1 MSLAKALQTLAA
13 PVGLA
18 SNFFIPGSGAF
29 VTAGLS
35 TLGEVLDQPKQ
46 EKPQIQTPGNVM
58 PGVVKPQ
65 HDVGP
70 TSNPS
75 MQLLNTVAQPLLQMQ
90 QANSQPF
97 PLMQPN
103 QKQTAQ
109 NNQSNEQPGN
119 QSNHLLS
126 MNSPIYQGLFNL
138 MSG

>member
-13 PVGLA
+13 PIGLA
-18 SNFFIPGSGAF
+18 SNFFIPGSGTF
-29 VTAGLS
+29 VSAGLS
-35 TLGEVLDQPKQ
+35 TLGGILDQPKE

-65 HDVGP
+65 QDIGP

-75 MQLLNTVAQPLLQMQ
+75 MQILNSVAQPLLQMQ

-97 PLMQPN
+97 PSIQPN
-103 QKQTAQ
+103 QKQTTQ
-109 NNQSNEQPGN
+109 NNQSNGPNN
-119 QSNHLLS
+119 QSNNLLS
-126 MNSPIYQGLFNL
+126 MNSPLYQGLFNL

>member
-13 PVGLA
+13 PIGLA

-29 VTAGLS
+29 VSTGLS
-35 TLGEVLDQPKQ
+35 TLGAALDQPQQ
-46 EKPQIQTPGNVM
+46 EERQIQTPGKIM

-65 HDVGP
+65 QDVGP

-75 MQLLNTVAQPLLQMQ
+75 LQILNAVAQPLLQMQ

-97 PLMQPN
+97 QTTQQNL
-103 QKQTAQ
+103 KQTTQ
-109 NNQSNEQPGN
+109 NNQSNGQPGN
-119 QSNHLLS
+119 QSNNLLS
-126 MNSPIYQGLFNL
+126 MSGPLYQGLFNL